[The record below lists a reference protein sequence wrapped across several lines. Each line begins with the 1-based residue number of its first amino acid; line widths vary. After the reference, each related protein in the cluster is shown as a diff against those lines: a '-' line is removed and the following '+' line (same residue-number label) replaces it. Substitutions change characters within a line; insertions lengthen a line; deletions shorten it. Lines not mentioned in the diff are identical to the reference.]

1 MARTS
6 ARGLLKEVRPHQWTK
21 NALVF
26 AAPIAAGVITE
37 GEVALRTTGAFVA
50 FCLAAGGTYLLND
63 ARDVEADRRHPTKC
77 RRPIAA
83 GEVAVT
89 DAYVVGAILLV
100 AAIALGW
107 YIAGALAAVIA
118 AYLVL
123 TTCYSFWLKHIA
135 VVDLVA
141 VASGFVL
148 RAAAGAAAVDI
159 PFSEWFF
166 VVTSAGA
173 LMMITG
179 KREGELAEAGNGGE
193 TRPVLTQYTASYL
206 ASIRMVAAG
215 LALIA
220 YCLWAFDP
228 TIAAVGSSELFLRIS
243 VAPFTVAILRYA
255 LLIDQGRGAEPERL
269 LFEDRVLLVAGA
281 LWAMIYGYGIYLA

>member
-6 ARGLLKEVRPHQWTK
+6 ARGLLRGVRPHQWSK

-37 GEVALRTTGAFVA
+37 PEVALRAFGAFVA

-63 ARDVEADRRHPTKC
+63 ARDVEEDRRHPTK
-77 RRPIAA
+77 RQRPIAA
-83 GEVAVT
+83 GEVAVA
-89 DAYVVGAILLV
+89 DAYVVGVLLIA

-107 YIAGALAAVIA
+107 VIAGALAATLA

-135 VVDLVA
+135 IVDLVA
-141 VASGFVL
+141 VSSGFVL
-148 RAAAGAAAVDI
+148 RAVAGAAAVDI

-179 KREGELAEAGNGGE
+179 KREAELAESGPDGG
-193 TRPVLTQYTASYL
+193 TRPVLSQYTPAFL
-206 ASIRMVAAG
+206 ASVRTVAAG

-220 YCLWAFDP
+220 YCLWSFDP
-228 TIAAVGSSELFLRIS
+228 SVATEGNAVLFLRIS
-243 VAPFTVAILRYA
+243 VAPFTIAILRYA
-255 LLIDQGRGAEPERL
+255 LLIEHGRGAEPERL

-281 LWAMIYGYGIYLA
+281 MWAMIYAYGVYLA